1 MWFVSI
7 RTQQKPD
14 PRSAQSEPARAQVRE
29 FELAYASIF
38 FKNFLLREIHK
49 ANFRRDV
56 IYTFSSFKDG
66 EAFENIRDFEI
77 F

>member
-1 MWFVSI
+1 M
-7 RTQQKPD
+7 KKKAD
-14 PRSAQSEPARAQVRE
+14 PRRAQTEPAPARTRAQVRE

-66 EAFENIRDFEI
+66 EDFEDIRDFEI

>member
-1 MWFVSI
+1 MVSEGSVQANLTYDQTHDA
-7 RTQQKPD
+7 R
-14 PRSAQSEPARAQVRE
+14 RQSLRE

-56 IYTFSSFKDG
+56 IYIFK
-66 EAFENIRDFEI
+66 F
-77 F
+77 